1 MVLGG
6 GVTGLAAA
14 RASGGIVLEASP
26 APGGLCG
33 TYHLTPDGERLVA
46 PPADGEAYRF
56 EVGGGHWL
64 FGGDADTLAMVE
76 ALAPCRTYRRRSAVL
91 LGDGTRAG
99 FPLQHHLA
107 ALAPDVRDQA
117 LAELLDPAPAE
128 PAQAEL
134 LDPAPAEP
142 AQAEP
147 APADAGTMA
156 GWVRARMGPTLADLF
171 FDPFHRRYTAGLY
184 DRIAPQ
190 DPDKSPVDRAA
201 VLAGAGIGDAAGAEA
216 TAHYNETFRYPIDG
230 LDALVRALADD
241 VDVRAGARVVAIDHA
256 DRVVHTDDGVEHPYD
271 RLVSTLPLPVALELA
286 GVAVAAPTDPHTSV
300 LVVNVGAEPGP
311 ALGDDHWVYDV
322 TAPSGFHR
330 FGVYSNVDE
339 AFLPAS
345 ARSAAVG
352 TPSTR
357 TRRRASLYVERAYP
371 GGARP
376 SPAEEAAH
384 VDAMVHDLQQRE
396 VIGAV
401 EVVDP
406 TWIEVAYTWS
416 WPGSTWRAE
425 ALAALEAVGVHQ
437 AGRYGRWRFQGIAA
451 SLAEGRAVG
460 AAAPGSGGR

>member
-64 FGGDADTLAMVE
+64 FGGDPDTVAMVE

-107 ALAPDVRDQA
+107 ALAPDLRDRA
-117 LAELLDPAPAE
+117 LAELLDPTPD
-128 PAQAEL
+128 
-134 LDPAPAEP
+134 DPVAGAGTDG
-142 AQAEP
+142 
-147 APADAGTMA
+147 DAGRAARGPAAASSMA
-156 GWVRARMGPTLADLF
+156 DWVRGRMGPTLADLF

-201 VLAGAGIGDAAGAEA
+201 VLAGAGIGGGAGGHA

-230 LDALVRALADD
+230 LDALVRALAAD
-241 VDVRAGARVVAIDHA
+241 VDVRAGARVVAIDPA
-256 DRVVHTDDGVEHPYD
+256 EGVVHTDDGAEHPYD

-286 GVAVAAPTDPHTSV
+286 GVEVAAPTDPHTSV
-300 LVVNVGAEPGP
+300 LVVNLGAEPGP
-311 ALGDDHWVYDV
+311 ALGTDHWVYDAA
-322 TAPSGFHR
+322 APSGFHR
-330 FGVYSNVDE
+330 YGVYSNVDE
-339 AFLPAS
+339 AFLPVS
-345 ARSAAVG
+345 ARSAAAD
-352 TPSTR
+352 TPSAR
-357 TRRRASLYVERAYP
+357 ARRRASLYVERAYP

-376 SPAEEAAH
+376 TPAEEAAH

-437 AGRYGRWRFQGIAA
+437 AGRYGRWVFQGIAA